1 MEVHRER
8 GQSAGVERV
17 RFLGAARGA
26 DFREHRSNESC
37 KSQRFL
43 FIICFCSKALIL
55 RC

>member
-17 RFLGAARGA
+17 RFLGAARGVEV
-26 DFREHRSNESC
+26 RGHRSNESC

-43 FIICFCSKALIL
+43 VIICFRSKALIL